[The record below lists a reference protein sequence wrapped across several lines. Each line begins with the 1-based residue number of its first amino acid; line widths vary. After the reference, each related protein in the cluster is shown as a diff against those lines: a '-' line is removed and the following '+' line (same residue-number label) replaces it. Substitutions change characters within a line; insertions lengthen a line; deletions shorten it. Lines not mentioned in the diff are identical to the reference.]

1 MAVLKVAMMVVKRVV
16 NLALKLVDKKVVVK
30 DEMMVVWMV
39 LKTVGM

>member
-1 MAVLKVAMMVVKRVV
+1 MAVLKVALMVVKRVV

>member
-1 MAVLKVAMMVVKRVV
+1 MAVLKVALMVVKKVV
-16 NLALKLVDKKVVVK
+16 NLALKLVDKRVVVK